1 VKKLA
6 LIVSQYH
13 KMMYSIVGVS
23 QLIGAYTSRFLG
35 RYVINAGVVL
45 SVLLFAGV
53 LYAAPSVSSDPYL
66 VKEYPDGTKVK
77 IRWSQIGRT
86 LDAGTTHGG
95 PPTMRAIQPG
105 EDNIPEVA
113 PAPGT
118 QSQKKEEVATPPVQ
132 QAVADPVPAPVE
144 SKPEVVAPG
153 VSSQEKGSS
162 DVKVL
167 KVYPDGTQVVV
178 SWSELGATM
187 DQGENHGG
195 PPKIM
200 AYNPGGMPKT
210 KSQSAPSV
218 PITQRSQTQL
228 SVASTEYQPPV
239 KPIVPMG
246 APSPSSAKTESTV
259 GGTSVSK
266 GFGSTF
272 NPSMGP
278 SLQFGQSFQ
287 DYGPKTM
294 PSGPM
299 KAGSKTSRSSA
310 FVSQGD
316 EQVTA
321 NLTGIVFL
329 GTMGEVAPTGRPTS
343 GGIKT
348 TVPGLSFSEVSRI
361 AQPYMGKAVNF
372 GDLDDICRQV
382 TAYFESV
389 NQPVVTALV
398 PEQEIRGGVVQILVV
413 RGKMGKVSVEGNR
426 YFKSENLK
434 SVVRLKEGE
443 DIDLGTLTDDMNWL
457 NGNPFRQ
464 VEPSLSPGQSAGQT
478 DVVLEVK
485 DRFPIRP
492 YVSYDNFGIQSL
504 GYDRYSAGASMIDI
518 WSGWDQQLN
527 YQYLTSGSF
536 NALVSNSGSYSV
548 ALPWEHSLTFLASY
562 SKSNPDAVGPLVQSG
577 YYWQVSGRYN
587 IPLPTLNVLD
597 GLDYRHQ
604 VYAGYDFKAANSD
617 LFFNG
622 AALDPVYNGLVG
634 LYNISQFVLGY
645 GLNLT
650 DPLGS
655 TSFETVLYGSPGGMT
670 TDNSNSSFQ
679 NIDGGADAQ
688 YIYGKFS
695 LNRVF
700 RLPGDACLM
709 LSGQIQQADSNLM
722 PSESFGIGGYD
733 TVRGYDQ
740 RSSNGDNG
748 YLGNVEIRTPPIS
761 IWQLAGAGEALD
773 QLVLLGFLDYGQVL
787 QYSSDTT
794 TSVNSHLMSVGPGLR
809 YNIGPYFNVR
819 FDWGFQL
826 QQAPPGTTGGVG
838 GRSGNSQAVLSATL
852 AY

>member
-1 VKKLA
+1 
-6 LIVSQYH
+6 
-13 KMMYSIVGVS
+13 
-23 QLIGAYTSRFLG
+23 
-35 RYVINAGVVL
+35 
-45 SVLLFAGV
+45 VLLFAGV

-826 QQAPPGTTGGVG
+826 QQAPPGTTGGSG
-838 GRSGNSQAVLSATL
+838 GRAGNSQAVLSATL

>member
-1 VKKLA
+1 MKKLA

-826 QQAPPGTTGGVG
+826 QQAPPGTTGGSG
-838 GRSGNSQAVLSATL
+838 GRAGNSQAVLSATL

>member
-1 VKKLA
+1 MVPVEQPIDSYK
-6 LIVSQYH
+6 
-13 KMMYSIVGVS
+13 G
-23 QLIGAYTSRFLG
+23 GFLG
-35 RYVINAGVVL
+35 RYVINAGVVFL
-45 SVLLFAGV
+45 VLLFSGV

-77 IRWSQIGRT
+77 VRWSQIGRT
-86 LDAGTTHGG
+86 IDAGVSHGG

-105 EDNIPEVA
+105 EENIPEAVPVGGFQPAKQDVGSA
-113 PAPGT
+113 PAPE
-118 QSQKKEEVATPPVQ
+118 SVAAEPVPVPQ
-132 QAVADPVPAPVE
+132 ATDPVAVAPVVPLE
-144 SKPEVVAPG
+144 T
-153 VSSQEKGSS
+153 KGSS

-187 DQGENHGG
+187 DQGETHGG

-200 AYNPGGMPKT
+200 AYNPGGIPK
-210 KSQSAPSV
+210 SPSNPVQSPRV
-218 PITQRSQTQL
+218 TQRSQTQL
-228 SVASTEYQPPV
+228 SVATTEYQPAV

-246 APSPSSAKTESTV
+246 APKPSSAKTESTV

-278 SLQFGQSFQ
+278 SLQYGQSFQ

-299 KAGSKTSRSSA
+299 KAGSKTSRPSA

-343 GGIKT
+343 SGIKT

-361 AQPYMGKAVNF
+361 AQPYMGKAVDF
-372 GDLDDICRQV
+372 GDLDDICKQV

-413 RGKMGKVSVEGNR
+413 RGKMGQVSVEGNR

-527 YQYLTSGSF
+527 YQYLTSGGF
-536 NALVSNSGSYSV
+536 NALISNSGSYSV

-773 QLVLLGFLDYGQVL
+773 QLVFLAFLDYGQVL
-787 QYSSDTT
+787 QYSSDTI
-794 TSVNSHLMSVGPGLR
+794 TSVNSHLMSVGSGLR

>member
-1 VKKLA
+1 
-6 LIVSQYH
+6 
-13 KMMYSIVGVS
+13 MMYSVVGVA
-23 QLIGAYTSRFLG
+23 QPIEAYTRGFFG

-86 LDAGTTHGG
+86 LDAGATHGG

-113 PAPGT
+113 PLPGT

-132 QAVADPVPAPVE
+132 QAVADPVPASVE
-144 SKPEVVAPG
+144 SKTEVVTPG
-153 VSSQEKGSS
+153 ASSQEKGSS

-278 SLQFGQSFQ
+278 SLQYGQSFQ

-299 KAGSKTSRSSA
+299 KAGSKTSRPSA

-329 GTMGEVAPTGRPTS
+329 GTVGEVAPTGRPTS
-343 GGIKT
+343 SGIKT

-361 AQPYMGKAVNF
+361 AQPYMGKAVDF

-382 TAYFESV
+382 MAYFESV

-434 SVVRLKEGE
+434 SVVRLKEGD

-527 YQYLTSGSF
+527 YQYLTSGGF
-536 NALVSNSGSYSV
+536 NALISNSGSYSV

-562 SKSNPDAVGPLVQSG
+562 SKSNPDAVGPMVQSG

-655 TSFETVLYGSPGGMT
+655 TSFETVLYGSPGGMSANNNNT
-670 TDNSNSSFQ
+670 SFQ

-748 YLGNVEIRTPPIS
+748 YLGNIEIRTPPIS
-761 IWQLAGAGEALD
+761 IWQWAGAGEALD

-787 QYSSDTT
+787 QYSGDTT

>member
-1 VKKLA
+1 MVPVEQPIDSYK
-6 LIVSQYH
+6 
-13 KMMYSIVGVS
+13 G
-23 QLIGAYTSRFLG
+23 GFLG
-35 RYVINAGVVL
+35 RYVINAGVVFL
-45 SVLLFAGV
+45 VLLFSGV

-77 IRWSQIGRT
+77 VRWSQIGRT
-86 LDAGTTHGG
+86 IDAGVSHGG

-105 EDNIPEVA
+105 EENIPEAVPVGGFQPAKQDVGSA
-113 PAPGT
+113 PAPE
-118 QSQKKEEVATPPVQ
+118 SVAAEPVPVPQ
-132 QAVADPVPAPVE
+132 ATDPVAVAPVVPLE
-144 SKPEVVAPG
+144 T
-153 VSSQEKGSS
+153 KGSS

-187 DQGENHGG
+187 DQGETHGG

-200 AYNPGGMPKT
+200 AYNPGGIPK
-210 KSQSAPSV
+210 SPSNPVQSPRV
-218 PITQRSQTQL
+218 TQRSQTQL
-228 SVASTEYQPPV
+228 SVATTEYQPAV

-246 APSPSSAKTESTV
+246 APKPSSAKTESTV

-278 SLQFGQSFQ
+278 SLQYGQSFQ

-299 KAGSKTSRSSA
+299 KAGSKTSRPSA

-343 GGIKT
+343 SGIKT

-361 AQPYMGKAVNF
+361 AQPYMGKAVDF

-413 RGKMGKVSVEGNR
+413 RGKMGQVSVEGNR

-464 VEPSLSPGQSAGQT
+464 VEPSLTPGQSAGQT

-536 NALVSNSGSYSV
+536 NALISNSGSYSV
-548 ALPWEHSLTFLASY
+548 ALPWEHSLTLLASY

-604 VYAGYDFKAANSD
+604 VYVGYDFKAANSD

-622 AALDPVYNGLVG
+622 AALDSVYNGLVG

-655 TSFETVLYGSPGGMT
+655 TSFETVLYGSPGGMSANNNNT
-670 TDNSNSSFQ
+670 SFQ

-773 QLVLLGFLDYGQVL
+773 QLVFLAFLDYGQVL
-787 QYSSDTT
+787 QYSSDTI
-794 TSVNSHLMSVGPGLR
+794 TSVNSHLMSVGSGLR

>member
-1 VKKLA
+1 MKKSGY
-6 LIVSQYH
+6 IDGQHH
-13 KMMYSIVGVS
+13 KILYSIVLVA
-23 QLIGAYTSRFLG
+23 QQIDICRGAILCGCIIR
-35 RYVINAGVVL
+35 
-45 SVLLFAGV
+45 VLLLLCTLSFSSA
-53 LYAAPSVSSDPYL
+53 LQAEKSVSLDPYL

-77 IRWSQIGRT
+77 VRWSQIGRT
-86 LDAGTTHGG
+86 LDAGATHGG

-144 SKPEVVAPG
+144 SKTEVVTPVA
-153 VSSQEKGSS
+153 SSQEKGSS

-187 DQGENHGG
+187 DQGETHGG

-210 KSQSAPSV
+210 TSQPAPSV

-239 KPIVPMG
+239 KPIVPMS
-246 APSPSSAKTESTV
+246 APNPSSAKTESTV

-278 SLQFGQSFQ
+278 SLQYGQSFQ

-299 KAGSKTSRSSA
+299 KPVSKTSRSSA
-310 FVSQGD
+310 FVSQSD

-464 VEPSLSPGQSAGQT
+464 VEPSLSPGQSTGQT

-527 YQYLTSGSF
+527 YQYLTSGGF
-536 NALVSNSGSYSV
+536 NALISNSGSYSV

-670 TDNSNSSFQ
+670 TDNSNASFQ

-740 RSSNGDNG
+740 RSSNGDNA

-787 QYSSDTT
+787 QYSNDTT

-826 QQAPPGTTGGVG
+826 QQAPPGTTGGSG
-838 GRSGNSQAVLSATL
+838 GRSGTSQAVLSASL

>member
-1 VKKLA
+1 
-6 LIVSQYH
+6 
-13 KMMYSIVGVS
+13 VGKY
-23 QLIGAYTSRFLG
+23 ITC
-35 RYVINAGVVL
+35 
-45 SVLLFAGV
+45 AGV
-53 LYAAPSVSSDPYL
+53 LLWVFSFLGGLNAETAVSADPYL

-86 LDAGTTHGG
+86 LDAGSGHGG
-95 PPTMRAIQPG
+95 PPAMRSLQSG
-105 EDNIPEVA
+105 EENIPEAVPTSGNQPRKDEVVN
-113 PAPGT
+113 PAT
-118 QSQKKEEVATPPVQ
+118 QKVAT
-132 QAVADPVPAPVE
+132 DPSPTPMKSE
-144 SKPEVVAPG
+144 PRVVAPV

-178 SWSELGATM
+178 RWSDLGATM
-187 DQGENHGG
+187 DQGETHGG
-195 PPKIM
+195 PPKII
-200 AYNPGGMPKT
+200 AYNPGDTPKSPSN
-210 KSQSAPSV
+210 KVQSPV
-218 PITQRSQTQL
+218 VTQRSQTQL
-228 SVASTEYQPPV
+228 SVATTEYQPAV

-246 APSPSSAKTESTV
+246 VPRPSSAKTESKV
-259 GGTSVSK
+259 GGSSVSK

-278 SLQFGQSFQ
+278 SLQYGQSFQ

-299 KAGSKTSRSSA
+299 KAGSKTSRPSA
-310 FVSQGD
+310 FVSQSD

-329 GTMGEVAPTGRPTS
+329 GTVGEVAPTGRPTS
-343 GGIKT
+343 SGIKT
-348 TVPGLSFSEVSRI
+348 TVPGLGFSEASRI
-361 AQPYMGKAVNF
+361 AQPYIGKAVNF
-372 GDLDDICRQV
+372 SDLDDVCRQV
-382 TAYFESV
+382 TAYFDSV

-413 RGKMGKVSVEGNR
+413 RGKMGQVSVEGNR
-426 YFKSENLK
+426 YFKSDNIK

-443 DIDLGTLTDDMNWL
+443 DIDLGTLTDDINWL

-464 VEPSLSPGQSAGQT
+464 VEPSLTPGQSTGQT

-492 YVSYDNFGIQSL
+492 FVSYDNFGIQSL

-527 YQYLTSGSF
+527 YQYLTSGGF
-536 NALVSNSGSYSV
+536 NALISNSGSYSV
-548 ALPWEHSLTFLASY
+548 ALPWEHSLTLLASY
-562 SKSNPDAVGPLVQSG
+562 SKSNPEAVGPLVQSG

-604 VYAGYDFKAANSD
+604 VYVGYDFKAANSD

-622 AALDPVYNGLVG
+622 AALDPVNNGLVG

-655 TSFETVLYGSPGGMT
+655 TSFETVLYGSPGGMSG
-670 TDNSNSSFQ
+670 NNNNASFQ

-709 LSGQIQQADSNLM
+709 LSGQIQQAESNLM
-722 PSESFGIGGYD
+722 PSESVGIGGYD

-740 RSSNGDNG
+740 RSSNGDNA
-748 YLGNVEIRTPPIS
+748 YLGNIEIRTPPIS
-761 IWQLAGAGEALD
+761 IWQLAGAGVALD
-773 QLVLLGFLDYGQVL
+773 QLVFLGFLDYGQVL
-787 QYSSDTT
+787 QYSSDTI
-794 TSVNSHLMSVGPGLR
+794 TSVNSHLLSLGTGLR

-826 QQAPPGTTGGVG
+826 QQAPPGTTGGSG
-838 GRSGNSQAVLSATL
+838 GRSGDSQAVLSATL

>member
-1 VKKLA
+1 MKKSGY
-6 LIVSQYH
+6 INGHQH
-13 KMMYSIVGVS
+13 KILYSIVLVPQRIDICRSAISCGCM
-23 QLIGAYTSRFLG
+23 IR
-35 RYVINAGVVL
+35 
-45 SVLLFAGV
+45 VLLLLCALSFSSGLQAEK
-53 LYAAPSVSSDPYL
+53 SVSLDPYL

-77 IRWSQIGRT
+77 VRWSQIGRT
-86 LDAGTTHGG
+86 IDAGASHGG
-95 PPTMRAIQPG
+95 SPTMRAIQPG
-105 EDNIPEVA
+105 EDNLPEAEPVGGFQ
-113 PAPGT
+113 PA
-118 QSQKKEEVATPPVQ
+118 KEDVVSAPVQ
-132 QAVADPVPAPVE
+132 ESVAAEPAPV
-144 SKPEVVAPG
+144 PQATNPVAVAP
-153 VSSQEKGSS
+153 VLPSEAKGSS

-178 SWSELGATM
+178 RWSELGATM
-187 DQGENHGG
+187 DQGETHGG

-200 AYNPGGMPKT
+200 AYNPGGMPKKT
-210 KSQSAPSV
+210 SQAAPSA

-228 SVASTEYQPPV
+228 SVASTEYKPPV

-246 APSPSSAKTESTV
+246 APKPSSAKTESTV

-278 SLQFGQSFQ
+278 SLQYGQSFQ

-299 KAGSKTSRSSA
+299 KAGSKTSRPSA

-329 GTMGEVAPTGRPTS
+329 GTMGEVASTGRPTS
-343 GGIKT
+343 SGIKT

-426 YFKSENLK
+426 YFKSDNLK

-492 YVSYDNFGIQSL
+492 YVSYDNFGIQTL
-504 GYDRYSAGASMIDI
+504 GYDRYSAGVSMIDI

-527 YQYLTSGSF
+527 YQYLTSGGF
-536 NALVSNSGSYSV
+536 NALVSNSGSYSL

-604 VYAGYDFKAANSD
+604 VYLGYDFKAANSD

-740 RSSNGDNG
+740 RSSNGDNA
-748 YLGNVEIRTPPIS
+748 YLGNIEIRTPPIS

-773 QLVLLGFLDYGQVL
+773 QLVFLGFLDYGQVL
-787 QYSSDTT
+787 QYSSDTI

-826 QQAPPGTTGGVG
+826 QQAPPGTTGGSG
-838 GRSGNSQAVLSATL
+838 GRAGTSQAVLSATL

>member
-1 VKKLA
+1 MKKLA

-86 LDAGTTHGG
+86 LDAGATHGG

-132 QAVADPVPAPVE
+132 QAVADPVPAPVG
-144 SKPEVVAPG
+144 SKTEVVTPVA
-153 VSSQEKGSS
+153 SSQEKGSS

-187 DQGENHGG
+187 DQGETHGG

-210 KSQSAPSV
+210 TSHPAPSV

-239 KPIVPMG
+239 KPIVPMS
-246 APSPSSAKTESTV
+246 APNPSSAKTESTV

-278 SLQFGQSFQ
+278 SLQYGQSFQ

-299 KAGSKTSRSSA
+299 KPVSKTSRSSA
-310 FVSQGD
+310 FVSQSD

-527 YQYLTSGSF
+527 YQYLTSGGF
-536 NALVSNSGSYSV
+536 NALISNSGSYSV

-670 TDNSNSSFQ
+670 TDNSNASFQ

-787 QYSSDTT
+787 QYSNDTT

-826 QQAPPGTTGGVG
+826 QQAPPGTTGGSG
-838 GRSGNSQAVLSATL
+838 GRSGDSQAVLSATL

>member
-1 VKKLA
+1 ML
-6 LIVSQYH
+6 
-13 KMMYSIVGVS
+13 YSIVGVVHPIDALRRGLS
-23 QLIGAYTSRFLG
+23 I
-35 RYVINAGVVL
+35 RYLAKLVLFICAFSIAGEL
-45 SVLLFAGV
+45 QAEK
-53 LYAAPSVSSDPYL
+53 SVSLDPYL

-77 IRWSQIGRT
+77 VRWSQIGRT
-86 LDAGTTHGG
+86 SDAGADHGG

-105 EDNIPEVA
+105 EDNIPEAV
-113 PAPGT
+113 PAGGFRPA
-118 QSQKKEEVATPPVQ
+118 KEEVAATPVEDS
-132 QAVADPVPAPVE
+132 ATADSPPAPQAN
-144 SKPEVVAPG
+144 SPAAGAPA
-153 VSSQEKGSS
+153 VSAEAKGSS

-178 SWSELGATM
+178 RWSELGATM
-187 DQGENHGG
+187 DQGETHGG

-200 AYNPGGMPKT
+200 AYNPGGMPKQT
-210 KSQSAPSV
+210 SPAVPSV

-228 SVASTEYQPPV
+228 SVASTQYQPPV

-246 APSPSSAKTESTV
+246 APKPSTAKTESTV

-278 SLQFGQSFQ
+278 SLQYGQSFQ
-287 DYGPKTM
+287 DYGPKTI

-299 KAGSKTSRSSA
+299 KGGSKTSRPSA

-343 GGIKT
+343 SGIKT

-372 GDLDDICRQV
+372 SDLDTICREV

-413 RGKMGKVSVEGNR
+413 RGKMGQVSVEGNR

-548 ALPWEHSLTFLASY
+548 ALPWEHSLTLLASY
-562 SKSNPDAVGPLVQSG
+562 SKSNPDAVGPMVQSG

-622 AALDPVYNGLVG
+622 AALESTYNGLVG

-655 TSFETVLYGSPGGMT
+655 TSFETVLYGSPGGMS
-670 TDNSNSSFQ
+670 SNNNNTSFQ

-773 QLVLLGFLDYGQVL
+773 QLVFLAFLDYGQVL
-787 QYSSDTT
+787 QYSSDTI
-794 TSVNSHLMSVGPGLR
+794 TSVNSHLMSVGSGLR

>member
-1 VKKLA
+1 MKKLA

-86 LDAGTTHGG
+86 LDAGATHGG

-132 QAVADPVPAPVE
+132 QAVADPVPAPVG
-144 SKPEVVAPG
+144 SKTEVVTPVA
-153 VSSQEKGSS
+153 SSQEKGSS

-187 DQGENHGG
+187 DQGETHGG

-210 KSQSAPSV
+210 TSHPAPSV

-239 KPIVPMG
+239 KPIVPMS
-246 APSPSSAKTESTV
+246 APNPSSAKTESTV

-278 SLQFGQSFQ
+278 SLQYGQSFQ

-299 KAGSKTSRSSA
+299 KPVSKTSRSSA
-310 FVSQGD
+310 FVSQSD

-670 TDNSNSSFQ
+670 TDNSNASFQ

-787 QYSSDTT
+787 QYSNDTT

-826 QQAPPGTTGGVG
+826 QQAPPGTTGGSG
-838 GRSGNSQAVLSATL
+838 GRSGTSQAVLSASL

>member
-1 VKKLA
+1 MVPVEQPIDSYK
-6 LIVSQYH
+6 
-13 KMMYSIVGVS
+13 G
-23 QLIGAYTSRFLG
+23 GFLG
-35 RYVINAGVVL
+35 RYVINAGVVFL
-45 SVLLFAGV
+45 VLLFSGV

-77 IRWSQIGRT
+77 VRWSQIGRT
-86 LDAGTTHGG
+86 IDAGVSHGG

-105 EDNIPEVA
+105 EENIPEAVPVGGFQPAKQDVGSA
-113 PAPGT
+113 PAPE
-118 QSQKKEEVATPPVQ
+118 SVAAEPVPVPQ
-132 QAVADPVPAPVE
+132 ATDPVAVAPVVPLE
-144 SKPEVVAPG
+144 T
-153 VSSQEKGSS
+153 KGSS

-187 DQGENHGG
+187 DQGETHGG

-200 AYNPGGMPKT
+200 AYNPGGIPK
-210 KSQSAPSV
+210 SPSNPVQSPRV
-218 PITQRSQTQL
+218 TQRSQTQL
-228 SVASTEYQPPV
+228 SVATTEYQPAV

-246 APSPSSAKTESTV
+246 APKPSSAKTESTV

-278 SLQFGQSFQ
+278 SLQYGQSFQ

-299 KAGSKTSRSSA
+299 KAGSKTSRPSA

-343 GGIKT
+343 SGIKT

-361 AQPYMGKAVNF
+361 AQPYMGKAVDF

-413 RGKMGKVSVEGNR
+413 RGKMGQVSVEGNR
-426 YFKSENLK
+426 YFKSDNLK

-527 YQYLTSGSF
+527 YQYLTSGGF
-536 NALVSNSGSYSV
+536 NALISNSGSYSV

-773 QLVLLGFLDYGQVL
+773 QLVFLAFLDYGQVL
-787 QYSSDTT
+787 QYSSDTI
-794 TSVNSHLMSVGPGLR
+794 TSVNSHLMSVGSGLR

>member
-1 VKKLA
+1 MGKY
-6 LIVSQYH
+6 I
-13 KMMYSIVGVS
+13 
-23 QLIGAYTSRFLG
+23 TC
-35 RYVINAGVVL
+35 
-45 SVLLFAGV
+45 AGV
-53 LYAAPSVSSDPYL
+53 LLWVFSFLGGLNAETAVSADPYL

-86 LDAGTTHGG
+86 LDAGSGHGG
-95 PPTMRAIQPG
+95 PPAMRSLQSG
-105 EDNIPEVA
+105 EENIPEAVPTSGNQPRKDEVVN
-113 PAPGT
+113 PAT
-118 QSQKKEEVATPPVQ
+118 QKVAT
-132 QAVADPVPAPVE
+132 VPSPTPMKSE
-144 SKPEVVAPG
+144 PRVVAPV

-178 SWSELGATM
+178 RWSDLGATM
-187 DQGENHGG
+187 DQGETHGG
-195 PPKIM
+195 PPKII
-200 AYNPGGMPKT
+200 AYNPGDTPKSPSN
-210 KSQSAPSV
+210 KVQSPV
-218 PITQRSQTQL
+218 VTQRSQTQL
-228 SVASTEYQPPV
+228 SVATTEYQPAV

-246 APSPSSAKTESTV
+246 VPRPSSAKTESKV
-259 GGTSVSK
+259 GGSSVSK

-278 SLQFGQSFQ
+278 SLQYGQSFQ

-299 KAGSKTSRSSA
+299 KAGSKTSRPSA
-310 FVSQGD
+310 FVSQSD

-329 GTMGEVAPTGRPTS
+329 GTVGEVAPTGRPTS
-343 GGIKT
+343 SGIKT
-348 TVPGLSFSEVSRI
+348 TVPGLGFSEASRI
-361 AQPYMGKAVNF
+361 AQPYIGKAVNF
-372 GDLDDICRQV
+372 SDLDDVCRQV
-382 TAYFESV
+382 TAYFDSV

-413 RGKMGKVSVEGNR
+413 RGKMGQVSVEGNR
-426 YFKSENLK
+426 YFKSDNIK

-443 DIDLGTLTDDMNWL
+443 DIDLGTLTDDINWL

-464 VEPSLSPGQSAGQT
+464 VEPSLTPGQSTGQT

-492 YVSYDNFGIQSL
+492 FVSYDNFGIQSL

-527 YQYLTSGSF
+527 YQYLTSGGF
-536 NALVSNSGSYSV
+536 NALISNSGSYSV
-548 ALPWEHSLTFLASY
+548 ALPWEHSLTLLASY
-562 SKSNPDAVGPLVQSG
+562 SKSNPEAVGPLVQSG

-604 VYAGYDFKAANSD
+604 VYVGYDFKAANSD

-622 AALDPVYNGLVG
+622 AALDPVNNGLVG

-655 TSFETVLYGSPGGMT
+655 TSFETVLYGSPGGMSG
-670 TDNSNSSFQ
+670 NNNNASFQ

-740 RSSNGDNG
+740 RSSNGDNA
-748 YLGNVEIRTPPIS
+748 YLGNIEIRTPPIS
-761 IWQLAGAGEALD
+761 IWQLAGAGVALD
-773 QLVLLGFLDYGQVL
+773 QLVFLGFLDYGQVL
-787 QYSSDTT
+787 QYSSDTI
-794 TSVNSHLMSVGPGLR
+794 TSVNSHLLSLGTGLR

-826 QQAPPGTTGGVG
+826 QQAPPGTTGGSG
-838 GRSGNSQAVLSATL
+838 GRSGDSQAVLSATL

>member
-13 KMMYSIVGVS
+13 KMMYSIVGVAQAIEPYS
-23 QLIGAYTSRFLG
+23 VRVYWRCIIRVGLVLCLLSFSGA
-35 RYVINAGVVL
+35 
-45 SVLLFAGV
+45 

-86 LDAGTTHGG
+86 LDAGATHGG

-118 QSQKKEEVATPPVQ
+118 QFQKEEVVAQAVQ
-132 QAVADPVPAPVE
+132 QAAADPVSAPVE
-144 SKPEVVAPG
+144 SKPDVVAPV

-178 SWSELGATM
+178 SWSQLGATM
-187 DQGENHGG
+187 DQGETHGG
-195 PPKIM
+195 PPKII
-200 AYNPGGMPKT
+200 AYNPGGIPKSPSNT
-210 KSQSAPSV
+210 AQSPGV
-218 PITQRSQTQL
+218 TQRSQTQL
-228 SVASTEYQPPV
+228 SVATTEYQPAV
-239 KPIVPMG
+239 RPIVPMG
-246 APSPSSAKTESTV
+246 VPKPSSAKTESTV
-259 GGTSVSK
+259 GGSSVSK

-278 SLQFGQSFQ
+278 SLQYGQSFQ

-343 GGIKT
+343 SGIKT

-389 NQPVVTALV
+389 NQPVVAAVV

-413 RGKMGKVSVEGNR
+413 RGKMGQVSVEGNR
-426 YFKSENLK
+426 YFKSDNLK

-562 SKSNPDAVGPLVQSG
+562 SKSNPDAVGPMVQSG

-604 VYAGYDFKAANSD
+604 VYVGYDFKAANSD

-655 TSFETVLYGSPGGMT
+655 TSFETVLYGSPGGMST
-670 TDNSNSSFQ
+670 NNSNASFQ

-740 RSSNGDNG
+740 RSSNGDNA

-773 QLVLLGFLDYGQVL
+773 QLVFLGFLDYGQVL
-787 QYSSDTT
+787 QYSSDTI

>member
-1 VKKLA
+1 VKKLGY
-6 LIVSQYH
+6 IDGQQH
-13 KMMYSIVGVS
+13 KILY
-23 QLIGAYTSRFLG
+23 LIGLVAHQIDVCRSAISCG
-35 RYVINAGVVL
+35 YVIRL
-45 SVLLFAGV
+45 VLLICALSFSGT
-53 LYAAPSVSSDPYL
+53 LYAEKSVSSDPYL

-77 IRWSQIGRT
+77 VRWSQIGRT
-86 LDAGTTHGG
+86 IDAGVSHGG

-105 EDNIPEVA
+105 EENIPEAVPVGGFQPAKQDVGSAPVQESVAAEPVPVPQATNPVAVA
-113 PAPGT
+113 P
-118 QSQKKEEVATPPVQ
+118 V
-132 QAVADPVPAPVE
+132 VPLE
-144 SKPEVVAPG
+144 T
-153 VSSQEKGSS
+153 KGSS

-178 SWSELGATM
+178 RWSELGATM
-187 DQGENHGG
+187 DQGETHGG
-195 PPKIM
+195 PPKIV
-200 AYNPGGMPKT
+200 AYNPGGMPNT
-210 KSQSAPSV
+210 TSHSAPSV

-239 KPIVPMG
+239 KPIVPMSS
-246 APSPSSAKTESTV
+246 PNPSSAKTESTV

-278 SLQFGQSFQ
+278 SLQYGQSFQ

-299 KAGSKTSRSSA
+299 KPVSKTSRPSA
-310 FVSQGD
+310 FVSQSD
-316 EQVTA
+316 EEVTA

-329 GTMGEVAPTGRPTS
+329 GTMGEVAATGRPTS
-343 GGIKT
+343 SGIKT

-382 TAYFESV
+382 MAYFESV

-413 RGKMGKVSVEGNR
+413 RGKMGQVSVEGNR

-527 YQYLTSGSF
+527 YQYLTSGGF
-536 NALVSNSGSYSV
+536 NALISNSGSYSV
-548 ALPWEHSLTFLASY
+548 ALPWEHSLTVLASY
-562 SKSNPDAVGPLVQSG
+562 SKSNPDAVGPMVQSG

-645 GLNLT
+645 GLNQT

-655 TSFETVLYGSPGGMT
+655 TSFETVLYGSPGGMS
-670 TDNSNSSFQ
+670 SNNNNTSFQ

-748 YLGNVEIRTPPIS
+748 YLGNIEIRTPPIS

-773 QLVLLGFLDYGQVL
+773 QLVFLGFLDYGQVL
-787 QYSSDTT
+787 QYSSDTI

-826 QQAPPGTTGGVG
+826 QQAPPGTTGGSG
-838 GRSGNSQAVLSATL
+838 GRSGTSQAVLSATL

>member
-1 VKKLA
+1 
-6 LIVSQYH
+6 
-13 KMMYSIVGVS
+13 
-23 QLIGAYTSRFLG
+23 
-35 RYVINAGVVL
+35 
-45 SVLLFAGV
+45 
-53 LYAAPSVSSDPYL
+53 
-66 VKEYPDGTKVK
+66 
-77 IRWSQIGRT
+77 
-86 LDAGTTHGG
+86 
-95 PPTMRAIQPG
+95 
-105 EDNIPEVA
+105 
-113 PAPGT
+113 
-118 QSQKKEEVATPPVQ
+118 
-132 QAVADPVPAPVE
+132 
-144 SKPEVVAPG
+144 
-153 VSSQEKGSS
+153 
-162 DVKVL
+162 
-167 KVYPDGTQVVV
+167 
-178 SWSELGATM
+178 
-187 DQGENHGG
+187 
-195 PPKIM
+195 
-200 AYNPGGMPKT
+200 
-210 KSQSAPSV
+210 
-218 PITQRSQTQL
+218 
-228 SVASTEYQPPV
+228 
-239 KPIVPMG
+239 
-246 APSPSSAKTESTV
+246 
-259 GGTSVSK
+259 
-266 GFGSTF
+266 
-272 NPSMGP
+272 
-278 SLQFGQSFQ
+278 
-287 DYGPKTM
+287 
-294 PSGPM
+294 
-299 KAGSKTSRSSA
+299 
-310 FVSQGD
+310 
-316 EQVTA
+316 
-321 NLTGIVFL
+321 
-329 GTMGEVAPTGRPTS
+329 
-343 GGIKT
+343 
-348 TVPGLSFSEVSRI
+348 
-361 AQPYMGKAVNF
+361 MGKAVNF

-382 TAYFESV
+382 MTYFQSV

-413 RGKMGKVSVEGNR
+413 RGKMGQVSVEGNR
-426 YFKSENLK
+426 YFKSDNLK

-536 NALVSNSGSYSV
+536 NALISNSGSYSV

-604 VYAGYDFKAANSD
+604 VYVGYDFKAANSD

-622 AALDPVYNGLVG
+622 AALDPVNNGLVG

-670 TDNSNSSFQ
+670 SDNSNSSFQ

-740 RSSNGDNG
+740 RSSNGDNA

-761 IWQLAGAGEALD
+761 IWQLFGAGEALD
-773 QLVLLGFLDYGQVL
+773 QLVFLGFLDYGQVL
-787 QYSSDTT
+787 QYSNDTV

-826 QQAPPGTTGGVG
+826 QQAPPGTTGGSG
-838 GRSGNSQAVLSATL
+838 GRAGNSQAVLSATL

>member
-1 VKKLA
+1 MKKLA
-6 LIVSQYH
+6 LIVFQYH

-548 ALPWEHSLTFLASY
+548 ALPWEHSLTVLASY

-826 QQAPPGTTGGVG
+826 QQAPPGTTGGSG
-838 GRSGNSQAVLSATL
+838 GRAGNSQAVLSATL

>member
-1 VKKLA
+1 MKKLA

-239 KPIVPMG
+239 KPIVPMS
-246 APSPSSAKTESTV
+246 APNPSSAKTESTV

-299 KAGSKTSRSSA
+299 KPVSKTSRSSA
-310 FVSQGD
+310 FVSQSD

-826 QQAPPGTTGGVG
+826 QQAPPGTTGGSG
-838 GRSGNSQAVLSATL
+838 GRSGTSQAVLSASL

>member
-1 VKKLA
+1 
-6 LIVSQYH
+6 
-13 KMMYSIVGVS
+13 MMYSIVPVAQPIEAHS
-23 QLIGAYTSRFLG
+23 VRFDWKGIIRVGL
-35 RYVINAGVVL
+35 VLCVL
-45 SVLLFAGV
+45 SFSGA

-86 LDAGTTHGG
+86 LDAGATHGG

-118 QSQKKEEVATPPVQ
+118 QSQKEEVVAPAVQ
-132 QAVADPVPAPVE
+132 QAAADPVPAPVE
-144 SKPEVVAPG
+144 SKPEVVAP
-153 VSSQEKGSS
+153 VVASQEKGSS

-178 SWSELGATM
+178 SWSQLGATM
-187 DQGENHGG
+187 DQGETHGG
-195 PPKIM
+195 PPKII
-200 AYNPGGMPKT
+200 AYNPGGTPKSPSNT
-210 KSQSAPSV
+210 VQSPKVA
-218 PITQRSQTQL
+218 QRSQTQL
-228 SVASTEYQPPV
+228 SVATTEYQPAV

-246 APSPSSAKTESTV
+246 VPKPSSAKTESTV
-259 GGTSVSK
+259 GGTSASK

-278 SLQFGQSFQ
+278 SLQYGQSFQ

-299 KAGSKTSRSSA
+299 KAGRKTSRPSA

-343 GGIKT
+343 SGIKT

-361 AQPYMGKAVNF
+361 AQPYMGKAVDF
-372 GDLDDICRQV
+372 GDLDDICKQV

-413 RGKMGKVSVEGNR
+413 RGKMGQVSVEGNR
-426 YFKSENLK
+426 YFKSDNLK

-464 VEPSLSPGQSAGQT
+464 VEPSLSPGQSGGQT

-492 YVSYDNFGIQSL
+492 FVSYDNFGIQSL

-536 NALVSNSGSYSV
+536 NALVSNSGSYSL

-604 VYAGYDFKAANSD
+604 VYVGYDFKAANSD

-650 DPLGS
+650 DPFGS
-655 TSFETVLYGSPGGMT
+655 TSFETVLYGSPGGMST
-670 TDNSNSSFQ
+670 NNSNASFQ

-761 IWQLAGAGEALD
+761 IWQWAGAGEALD
-773 QLVLLGFLDYGQVL
+773 QLVFLAFLDYGQVL
-787 QYSSDTT
+787 QYSSDTI

-826 QQAPPGTTGGVG
+826 QQAPPGTTGGTG

>member
-1 VKKLA
+1 
-6 LIVSQYH
+6 
-13 KMMYSIVGVS
+13 
-23 QLIGAYTSRFLG
+23 
-35 RYVINAGVVL
+35 
-45 SVLLFAGV
+45 
-53 LYAAPSVSSDPYL
+53 
-66 VKEYPDGTKVK
+66 
-77 IRWSQIGRT
+77 
-86 LDAGTTHGG
+86 
-95 PPTMRAIQPG
+95 
-105 EDNIPEVA
+105 
-113 PAPGT
+113 
-118 QSQKKEEVATPPVQ
+118 
-132 QAVADPVPAPVE
+132 
-144 SKPEVVAPG
+144 
-153 VSSQEKGSS
+153 
-162 DVKVL
+162 
-167 KVYPDGTQVVV
+167 
-178 SWSELGATM
+178 
-187 DQGENHGG
+187 
-195 PPKIM
+195 
-200 AYNPGGMPKT
+200 
-210 KSQSAPSV
+210 
-218 PITQRSQTQL
+218 
-228 SVASTEYQPPV
+228 
-239 KPIVPMG
+239 
-246 APSPSSAKTESTV
+246 
-259 GGTSVSK
+259 
-266 GFGSTF
+266 
-272 NPSMGP
+272 
-278 SLQFGQSFQ
+278 
-287 DYGPKTM
+287 
-294 PSGPM
+294 
-299 KAGSKTSRSSA
+299 
-310 FVSQGD
+310 
-316 EQVTA
+316 
-321 NLTGIVFL
+321 
-329 GTMGEVAPTGRPTS
+329 
-343 GGIKT
+343 
-348 TVPGLSFSEVSRI
+348 
-361 AQPYMGKAVNF
+361 MGKAVNF

-826 QQAPPGTTGGVG
+826 QQAPPGTTGGSG
-838 GRSGNSQAVLSATL
+838 GRAGNSQAVLSATL

>member
-1 VKKLA
+1 VKKSGY
-6 LIVSQYH
+6 IDGQHH
-13 KMMYSIVGVS
+13 KILYSIVLVA
-23 QLIGAYTSRFLG
+23 QQIDICRGAILCGCIIR
-35 RYVINAGVVL
+35 
-45 SVLLFAGV
+45 VLLLLCTLSFSSA
-53 LYAAPSVSSDPYL
+53 LQAEKSVSLDPYL

-77 IRWSQIGRT
+77 VRWSQIGRT
-86 LDAGTTHGG
+86 LDAGATHGG

-144 SKPEVVAPG
+144 SKTEVVTPVA
-153 VSSQEKGSS
+153 SSQEKGSS

-187 DQGENHGG
+187 DQGETHGG

-210 KSQSAPSV
+210 TSQPAPSV

-239 KPIVPMG
+239 KPIVPMS
-246 APSPSSAKTESTV
+246 APNPSSAKTESTV

-278 SLQFGQSFQ
+278 SLQYGQSFQ

-299 KAGSKTSRSSA
+299 KPVSKTSRSSA
-310 FVSQGD
+310 FVSQSD

-464 VEPSLSPGQSAGQT
+464 VEPSLSPGQSTGQT

-527 YQYLTSGSF
+527 YQYLTSGGF
-536 NALVSNSGSYSV
+536 NALISNSGSYSV

-670 TDNSNSSFQ
+670 TDNSNASFQ

-740 RSSNGDNG
+740 RSSNGDNA

-787 QYSSDTT
+787 QYSNDTT

-826 QQAPPGTTGGVG
+826 QQAPPGTTGGSG
-838 GRSGNSQAVLSATL
+838 GRSGTSQAVLSASL

>member
-1 VKKLA
+1 MVPVEQPIDSYK
-6 LIVSQYH
+6 
-13 KMMYSIVGVS
+13 G
-23 QLIGAYTSRFLG
+23 GFLG
-35 RYVINAGVVL
+35 RYVINAGVVFL
-45 SVLLFAGV
+45 VLLFSGV

-77 IRWSQIGRT
+77 VRWSQIGRT
-86 LDAGTTHGG
+86 IDAGASHGG

-105 EDNIPEVA
+105 EDNIPEAVPVGGFQPAKQDVVSAPAQEGMAAEPVPVPQATNPVAVA
-113 PAPGT
+113 P
-118 QSQKKEEVATPPVQ
+118 VVPPE
-132 QAVADPVPAPVE
+132 A
-144 SKPEVVAPG
+144 
-153 VSSQEKGSS
+153 KGSS

-178 SWSELGATM
+178 RWSELGATM
-187 DQGENHGG
+187 DQGETHGG

-210 KSQSAPSV
+210 TSQSAPSV

-228 SVASTEYQPPV
+228 SVATTEYQPAV

-246 APSPSSAKTESTV
+246 APKPSSAKTESTV

-278 SLQFGQSFQ
+278 SLQYGQSFQ

-299 KAGSKTSRSSA
+299 KAGSKTSRPSA

-343 GGIKT
+343 SGIKT

-361 AQPYMGKAVNF
+361 AQPYMGKAVDF

-413 RGKMGKVSVEGNR
+413 RGKMGQVSVEGNR

-527 YQYLTSGSF
+527 YQYLTSGGF
-536 NALVSNSGSYSV
+536 NALISNSGSYSV

-761 IWQLAGAGEALD
+761 IWQWAGAGEALD
-773 QLVLLGFLDYGQVL
+773 QLVFLAFLDYGQVL
-787 QYSSDTT
+787 QYSSDTI
-794 TSVNSHLMSVGPGLR
+794 TSVNSHLMSVGSGLR

-826 QQAPPGTTGGVG
+826 QQAPPGTTGGSG
-838 GRSGNSQAVLSATL
+838 GRSGTSQAVLSATL

>member
-1 VKKLA
+1 MVPVEQPIDSYK
-6 LIVSQYH
+6 
-13 KMMYSIVGVS
+13 G
-23 QLIGAYTSRFLG
+23 GFLG
-35 RYVINAGVVL
+35 RYVINAGVVFL
-45 SVLLFAGV
+45 VLLFSGV

-77 IRWSQIGRT
+77 VRWSQIGRT
-86 LDAGTTHGG
+86 IDAGVSHGG

-105 EDNIPEVA
+105 EENIPEAVPVGGFQPAKQDVGSA
-113 PAPGT
+113 PAPE
-118 QSQKKEEVATPPVQ
+118 SVAAEPVPVPQ
-132 QAVADPVPAPVE
+132 ATDPVAVAPVVPLE
-144 SKPEVVAPG
+144 T
-153 VSSQEKGSS
+153 KGSS

-187 DQGENHGG
+187 DQGETHGG

-200 AYNPGGMPKT
+200 AYNPGGIPK
-210 KSQSAPSV
+210 SPSNPVQSPRV
-218 PITQRSQTQL
+218 TQRSQTQL
-228 SVASTEYQPPV
+228 SVATTEYQPAV

-246 APSPSSAKTESTV
+246 APKPSSAKTESTV

-278 SLQFGQSFQ
+278 SLQYGQSFQ

-299 KAGSKTSRSSA
+299 KAGSKTSRPSA

-343 GGIKT
+343 SGIKT

-361 AQPYMGKAVNF
+361 AQPYMGKAVDF

-413 RGKMGKVSVEGNR
+413 RGKMGQVSVEGNR

-527 YQYLTSGSF
+527 YQYLTSGGF
-536 NALVSNSGSYSV
+536 NALISNSGSYSV

-773 QLVLLGFLDYGQVL
+773 QLVFLAFLDYGQVL
-787 QYSSDTT
+787 QYSSDTI
-794 TSVNSHLMSVGPGLR
+794 TSVNSHLMSVGSGLR

>member
-1 VKKLA
+1 MVPVEQPIDSYK
-6 LIVSQYH
+6 
-13 KMMYSIVGVS
+13 G
-23 QLIGAYTSRFLG
+23 GFLG
-35 RYVINAGVVL
+35 RYVINAGVVFL
-45 SVLLFAGV
+45 VLLFSGV

-77 IRWSQIGRT
+77 VRWSQIGRT
-86 LDAGTTHGG
+86 IDAGVSHGG

-105 EDNIPEVA
+105 EENIPEAVPVGGFQPAKQDVGSA
-113 PAPGT
+113 PAPE
-118 QSQKKEEVATPPVQ
+118 SVAAEPVPVPQ
-132 QAVADPVPAPVE
+132 ATDPVAVAPVVPLE
-144 SKPEVVAPG
+144 T
-153 VSSQEKGSS
+153 KGSS

-187 DQGENHGG
+187 DQGETHGG

-200 AYNPGGMPKT
+200 AYNPGGIPK
-210 KSQSAPSV
+210 SPSNPVQSPRV
-218 PITQRSQTQL
+218 TQRSQTQL
-228 SVASTEYQPPV
+228 SVATTEYQPAV

-246 APSPSSAKTESTV
+246 APKPSSAKTESTV

-278 SLQFGQSFQ
+278 SLQYGQSFQ

-299 KAGSKTSRSSA
+299 KAGSKTSRPSA

-343 GGIKT
+343 SGIKT

-361 AQPYMGKAVNF
+361 AQPYMGKAVDF
-372 GDLDDICRQV
+372 GDLDDICKQV

-413 RGKMGKVSVEGNR
+413 RGKMGQVSVEGNR

-527 YQYLTSGSF
+527 YQYLTSGGF
-536 NALVSNSGSYSV
+536 NALISNSGSYSV

-748 YLGNVEIRTPPIS
+748 YLGNVEIRTPPLS

-773 QLVLLGFLDYGQVL
+773 QLVFLAFLDYGQVL
-787 QYSSDTT
+787 QYSSDTI
-794 TSVNSHLMSVGPGLR
+794 TSVNSHLMSVGSGLR

>member
-1 VKKLA
+1 MKKLA

-748 YLGNVEIRTPPIS
+748 YLGNIEIRTPPIS

-773 QLVLLGFLDYGQVL
+773 QLVLLAFLDYGQVL

>member
-1 VKKLA
+1 
-6 LIVSQYH
+6 
-13 KMMYSIVGVS
+13 MMYSMVPVEQPIDSYKG
-23 QLIGAYTSRFLG
+23 GFLG
-35 RYVINAGVVL
+35 RYVINAGVVFL
-45 SVLLFAGV
+45 VLLFSGG

-77 IRWSQIGRT
+77 VRWSQIGRT
-86 LDAGTTHGG
+86 IDTGVSHGG

-105 EDNIPEVA
+105 EDNIPEAVPVGGFQPAKEDVVSAPVQESVAAEPVPVPQVNNPVAVA
-113 PAPGT
+113 P
-118 QSQKKEEVATPPVQ
+118 V
-132 QAVADPVPAPVE
+132 VPSEA
-144 SKPEVVAPG
+144 
-153 VSSQEKGSS
+153 KGSS

-178 SWSELGATM
+178 RWSELGATM

-210 KSQSAPSV
+210 TSQSAPSV
-218 PITQRSQTQL
+218 PIAQRSQTQL
-228 SVASTEYQPPV
+228 SVATTEYQPAV

-246 APSPSSAKTESTV
+246 APKPSPAKTESTV

-278 SLQFGQSFQ
+278 SLQYGQSFQ

-299 KAGSKTSRSSA
+299 KAGSKTSRPSA
-310 FVSQGD
+310 FVSQSD

-343 GGIKT
+343 SGIKT

-361 AQPYMGKAVNF
+361 AQPYMGKAVDF
-372 GDLDDICRQV
+372 GDLDDICKQV

-413 RGKMGKVSVEGNR
+413 RGKMGQVSVEGNR
-426 YFKSENLK
+426 YFKSDNLK
-434 SVVRLKEGE
+434 SVVRLKEGD

-464 VEPSLSPGQSAGQT
+464 VEPSLSPGQSSGQT

-527 YQYLTSGSF
+527 YQYLTSGGF
-536 NALVSNSGSYSV
+536 NALISNSGSYSV

-740 RSSNGDNG
+740 RSSNGDNA
-748 YLGNVEIRTPPIS
+748 YLGNIEIRTPPIS

-773 QLVLLGFLDYGQVL
+773 QLVFLGFLDYGQVL
-787 QYSSDTT
+787 QYSSDTI

-826 QQAPPGTTGGVG
+826 QQAPPGTTGGSG
-838 GRSGNSQAVLSATL
+838 GRAGTSQAVLSATL

>member
-1 VKKLA
+1 MVPVEQPIDSYK
-6 LIVSQYH
+6 
-13 KMMYSIVGVS
+13 G
-23 QLIGAYTSRFLG
+23 GFLG
-35 RYVINAGVVL
+35 RYVINAGVVFL
-45 SVLLFAGV
+45 VLLFSGV

-77 IRWSQIGRT
+77 VRWSQIGRT
-86 LDAGTTHGG
+86 IDAGVSHGG

-105 EDNIPEVA
+105 EENIPEAVPVGGFQPAKQDVGSA
-113 PAPGT
+113 PAPE
-118 QSQKKEEVATPPVQ
+118 SVAAEPVPVPQ
-132 QAVADPVPAPVE
+132 ATDPVAVAPVVPLE
-144 SKPEVVAPG
+144 T
-153 VSSQEKGSS
+153 KGSS

-187 DQGENHGG
+187 DQGETHGG

-200 AYNPGGMPKT
+200 AYNPGGIPK
-210 KSQSAPSV
+210 SPSNPVQSPKV
-218 PITQRSQTQL
+218 TQRSQTQL
-228 SVASTEYQPPV
+228 SVATTEYQPAV

-246 APSPSSAKTESTV
+246 APKPSSAKTESTV

-278 SLQFGQSFQ
+278 SLQYGQSFQ

-299 KAGSKTSRSSA
+299 KAGSKTSRPSA

-343 GGIKT
+343 SGIKT

-361 AQPYMGKAVNF
+361 AQPYMGKAVDF

-413 RGKMGKVSVEGNR
+413 RGKMGQVSVEGNR

-527 YQYLTSGSF
+527 YQYLTSGGF
-536 NALVSNSGSYSV
+536 NALISNSGSYSV

-773 QLVLLGFLDYGQVL
+773 QLVFLAFLDYGQVL
-787 QYSSDTT
+787 QYSSDTI
-794 TSVNSHLMSVGPGLR
+794 TSVNSHLMSVGSGLR

>member
-1 VKKLA
+1 MKKLA

-13 KMMYSIVGVS
+13 KMMYSIVGVAQAIEPYS
-23 QLIGAYTSRFLG
+23 VRVYWRCIIRVGLVLCLLSFSGA
-35 RYVINAGVVL
+35 
-45 SVLLFAGV
+45 

-86 LDAGTTHGG
+86 LDAGATHGG

-118 QSQKKEEVATPPVQ
+118 QFQKEEVVAQAVQ
-132 QAVADPVPAPVE
+132 QAAADPVPAPVE
-144 SKPEVVAPG
+144 SKPEVVAPV

-178 SWSELGATM
+178 SWSQLGATM
-187 DQGENHGG
+187 DQGETHGG
-195 PPKIM
+195 PPKII
-200 AYNPGGMPKT
+200 AYNPGGVPKSPSNT
-210 KSQSAPSV
+210 VQSSGV
-218 PITQRSQTQL
+218 TQRSQTQL
-228 SVASTEYQPPV
+228 SVASTEYQPAV
-239 KPIVPMG
+239 RPIVPMG
-246 APSPSSAKTESTV
+246 APKPSSAKTESTV

-278 SLQFGQSFQ
+278 SLQYGQSFQ

-343 GGIKT
+343 SGIKT

-372 GDLDDICRQV
+372 GDLDDICKQV

-413 RGKMGKVSVEGNR
+413 RGKMGQVSVEGSR
-426 YFKSENLK
+426 YFKSDNLK

-562 SKSNPDAVGPLVQSG
+562 SKSNPDAVGPMVQSG

-655 TSFETVLYGSPGGMT
+655 TSFETVLYGSPGGMST
-670 TDNSNSSFQ
+670 NNSNASFQ

-773 QLVLLGFLDYGQVL
+773 QLVFLAFLDYGQVL
-787 QYSSDTT
+787 QYSSDTI
-794 TSVNSHLMSVGPGLR
+794 TSVNSHLMSVGSGLR

>member
-1 VKKLA
+1 
-6 LIVSQYH
+6 
-13 KMMYSIVGVS
+13 
-23 QLIGAYTSRFLG
+23 LG

-826 QQAPPGTTGGVG
+826 QQAPPGTTGGSG
-838 GRSGNSQAVLSATL
+838 GRAGNSQAVLSATL

>member
-748 YLGNVEIRTPPIS
+748 YLGNIEIRTPPIS

-773 QLVLLGFLDYGQVL
+773 QLVLLAFLDYGQVL